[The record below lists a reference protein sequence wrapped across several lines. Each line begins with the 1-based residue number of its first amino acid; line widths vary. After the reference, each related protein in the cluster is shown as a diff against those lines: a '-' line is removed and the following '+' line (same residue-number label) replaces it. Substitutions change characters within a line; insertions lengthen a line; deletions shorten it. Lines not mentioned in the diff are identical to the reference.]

1 VSQVG
6 NRVCPAPA
14 VRGDPNAALSVN
26 EEQIQAHR
34 YLPERELIAV
44 LAEHA
49 EDVAELLHRIRRN
62 GIRVEMHYVV
72 ADAAEFIEALGYLA
86 MRRMPGVRADLVF
99 GASSP
104 DRTVPSAS
112 RRSGKPCNQ

>member
-1 VSQVG
+1 MRLGSG
-6 NRVCPAPA
+6 SRAESCRWFSRRTAA
-14 VRGDPNAALSVN
+14 VLHLTALRGGALAGLDGIPAALPVCC
-26 EEQIQAHR
+26 ADR
-34 YLPERELIAV
+34 ERTSGLDHQLV
-44 LAEHA
+44 GRQ
-49 EDVAELLHRIRRN
+49 DP
-62 GIRVEMHYVV
+62 GPP
-72 ADAAEFIEALGYLA
+72 GYLA